1 MGCTVALMSY
11 LVNMSSDVMW
21 PNREEPPSRLGS
33 AVVHF
38 ILVPRA
44 FPGRRS
50 WGGLRSWQNFLWS
63 CYAKRAARPRGI
75 FNSSRRSAATTALP
89 RCSRQLRRLILWK
102 RFELIWQTLAKDD
115 RLCFFISLF
124 FCFCFLMW
132 TFLYTTYNW
141 LLYPSNV
148 TNGLL
153 PVLSSSKVIEIN
165 LTSTSYLGYAENLLV
180 SYCHTRCTGTTYWS
194 RCTRCTSEYKYSTIR
209 FKCT

>member
-1 MGCTVALMSY
+1 MNKTKQGGAAGVPP
-11 LVNMSSDVMW
+11 VFISS
-21 PNREEPPSRLGS
+21 SFQGL
-33 AVVHF
+33 
-38 ILVPRA
+38 
-44 FPGRRS
+44 FPGEDPGVVCEASRIS
-50 WGGLRSWQNFLWS
+50 WRWS
-63 CYAKRAARPRGI
+63 FYAKRAAKPRGI
-75 FNSSRRSAATTALP
+75 FNSSRRSAAKTALP

-102 RFELIWQTLAKDD
+102 RFGLIWQTLAKDD

-148 TNGLL
+148 TDGLL

-180 SYCHTRCTGTTYWS
+180 SYCHNPCTGTTYWS
-194 RCTRCTSEYKYSTIR
+194 RWTRCTSEYNNKYSTIR
-209 FKCT
+209 FKYT